1 MNTTLQSDSGR
12 LLKVIVKHA
21 RDAFANP
28 AKLASEWS
36 PLNFTRCPDF
46 ARAEAESDA
55 LAALLRRLGAE
66 VLTAPADDAQSIDS
80 IYIRDAG
87 VVCDRGLILCSM
99 GKANRRAE
107 PAALRRAAEA
117 WGIPIA
123 GEITGE
129 GRVEGGDVAWV
140 DERTLAIARGYRTND
155 EGIRQLRALLGDC
168 IDQLVVV
175 PLPHYRGPSDVF
187 HLMSIYSPLAPDL
200 ALVHS
205 PLMPI
210 PFRELLLAKGTK
222 LVEVALEEFDT
233 LGCNVLAVAPR
244 VCVLAAGNPVTKRRL
259 LEAGCELHEFSGDE
273 IAQPGGGGPTCLT
286 RPLARA
292 V

>member
-55 LAALLRRLGAE
+55 LAALLRRLGTE

-80 IYIRDAG
+80 IYVRDAG

-123 GEITGE
+123 GEITGD

-259 LEAGCELHEFSGDE
+259 RDAGGEVHEFSGAE

-286 RPLARA
+286 RPLARSM
-292 V
+292 

>member
-28 AKLASEWS
+28 AKLAAEWS

-55 LAALLRRLGAE
+55 LAALLRRLGTE

-80 IYIRDAG
+80 IYVRDAG

-123 GEITGE
+123 GEITGD

-155 EGIRQLRALLGDC
+155 EGICQLRALLGDC

-259 LEAGCELHEFSGDE
+259 RDAGGEVHEFSGAE

-286 RPLARA
+286 RPLARS